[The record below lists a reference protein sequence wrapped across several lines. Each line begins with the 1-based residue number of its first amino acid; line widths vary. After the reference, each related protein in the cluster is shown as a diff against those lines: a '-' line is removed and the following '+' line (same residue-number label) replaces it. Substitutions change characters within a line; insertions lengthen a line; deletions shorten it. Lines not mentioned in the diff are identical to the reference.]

1 MFPLPPEQIR
11 PSQIPDQK
19 GGNLCPET
27 PYPAIKLNHRMVM
40 NTTTRTLIRDIQS
53 KLKNPITKQ
62 REFNTDT
69 AVIDYAIKTLHDLL
83 KQQRL
88 L

>member
-1 MFPLPPEQIR
+1 
-11 PSQIPDQK
+11 
-19 GGNLCPET
+19 
-27 PYPAIKLNHRMVM
+27 M
-40 NTTTRTLIRDIQS
+40 NTTTRTLIRDIQT

-62 REFNTDT
+62 REFTTDT
-69 AVIDYAIKTLHDLL
+69 AVIEYAVKTLHDLL